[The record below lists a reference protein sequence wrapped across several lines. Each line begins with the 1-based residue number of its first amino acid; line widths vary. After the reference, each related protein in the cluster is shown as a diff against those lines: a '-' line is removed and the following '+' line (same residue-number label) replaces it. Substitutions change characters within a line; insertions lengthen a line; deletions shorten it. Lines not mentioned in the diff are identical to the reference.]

1 MHARKEKIKIDK
13 EIRSIGIIV
22 DKMEKH
28 EVVIVGAGPAGLHSA
43 KILAENGKDVLV
55 LEQLSEEGIGDK
67 ACAGVFTSKSVE
79 VIRPPPFI
87 YDIKSGEWD
96 AVAHIVNKDI
106 KIKGDVFRSP
116 TVNKKKL
123 SQWQLREA
131 KKAGAKILDKSKVIR
146 INKDKNEL
154 LVEKEKLFGY
164 DYLLGADGAKSLIR
178 RSLGLKAG
186 GLMRS
191 SYIVPGKFE
200 RGDFFFDW
208 KKYGSAVCYVI
219 PHMNYGVFGVLWY
232 DESYRT
238 AEEKHKNFDLECEK
252 RFGIK
257 PTQHEGGCQLI
268 GTDYEGYKFGNIYLI
283 GDAGGFADHNYGEGI
298 YFALKSGE
306 LIAKLICG
314 KSIKKEIKIFLIQ
327 KKRHEEIK
335 IPLAIYRRIPRK
347 LLKEFVP
354 KSVELGYK
362 IWANE
367 LAFNIGEMLF
377 SIGTRIFVKAF
388 VWE

>member
-1 MHARKEKIKIDK
+1 
-13 EIRSIGIIV
+13 
-22 DKMEKH
+22 MEKH

-43 KILAENGKDVLV
+43 KILAENGRDVLV
-55 LEQLSEEGIGDK
+55 LEQLPEKGIGDK
-67 ACAGVFTSKSVE
+67 ACAGVFTSKSIE
-79 VIRPPPFI
+79 VIRPPSSI

-96 AVAHIVNKDI
+96 VVAHLVNKDI
-106 KIKGDVFRSP
+106 KIKGDEFGSP
-116 TVNKKKL
+116 TVNRKKMG
-123 SQWQLREA
+123 QWQVREA
-131 KKAGAKILDKSKVIR
+131 KKAGVTILDKSKVIGV
-146 INKDKNEL
+146 NKGKNEL
-154 LVEKEKLFGY
+154 LVEKEKIFGY
-164 DYLLGADGAKSLIR
+164 DYLLGADGAKSIIR
-178 RSLGLKAG
+178 RSLGLKVG
-186 GLMRS
+186 SLMRS
-191 SYIVPGKFE
+191 SYTVPGKFE

-257 PTQHEGGCQLI
+257 PTQHKGGYQLT

-314 KSIKKEIKIFLIQ
+314 EPIKKEIKNFLTQ

-347 LLKEFVP
+347 LLREFVP

-362 IWANE
+362 IWENE
-367 LAFNIGEMLF
+367 LVFDVGKTLFNIG
-377 SIGTRIFVKAF
+377 TKIFIREF
-388 VWE
+388 VWN